1 MQRSHAFFR
10 ARIALLWERAAPV
23 LIGPAALL
31 GLYLILALF
40 GVFERFGDPWRL
52 IALAMTLG
60 AVVAWIRWKL
70 PLLKAPTRTEIERRI
85 EEDSGLTDR
94 PFEALRDAPASG
106 DPQLWSAHI
115 ERMKTRLAAAS
126 ARRPKAAWARLDPY
140 GVRISLLMILVTGG
154 FLAGELAGPR
164 LGDAFAPRLLAG
176 GGQDARVDLWVEAP
190 DYTGRP
196 ALFLRDRRI
205 AEIPEGSTL
214 YARIAG
220 LNRAPSISGA
230 PFETETLSEGVQLAR
245 ITPQSDGMI
254 SLRAGRLR
262 ESINFTLIE
271 DTPPHLT
278 FAAEP
283 EGDAQGRLKLEFV
296 AEDDYGLETIWLEYA
311 KAPEDESQPAT
322 GFELYEITPGQI
334 RPADD
339 GLSQAEIDLSRSPL
353 AGERVVI
360 RLAGLDGAG
369 QRGESGE
376 MTLTLPQRVFLD
388 PLARSVASE
397 RRRFLQVSSTYD
409 AMPDGPPR
417 ERPFL
422 DDQPQRRLERAP
434 DEVQR
439 LAMAL
444 NAVSDAPSGYF
455 DDAIVWM
462 GLRTALMEV
471 RRARELDD
479 LEHMDGDLW
488 YIALRAEL
496 GSLADAE
503 AALAAAERALADALA
518 RGADQIEISALLD
531 AFEQAMDRYM
541 QLLMREAAEAGRFAE
556 GGGGGN
562 MSADTLEQLLEA
574 LREATELGDTEGSRQ
589 ALAMLAELLRNMQ
602 VTLGQGQGDGDGESA
617 AAEALREALEELSD
631 TINEQRGLMEDTF
644 NAQREQSQNGQQG
657 QSGRD
662 PLSEPLAPGE
672 PEFGG
677 STDDTLDGLQSFEQQ
692 DGASGPGLED
702 LAEPQQ
708 SLPDSLDDVDDAL
721 PGNEPGEDARQALGE
736 ARDAMED
743 AARAL
748 REGDGEDALARQ
760 DEALARLRSAA
771 QSAAEALEQELN
783 QGEDGDS
790 SDPLG
795 RGAAEGQDT
804 QLPSESER
812 QRARDILEELRRRA
826 AERGR
831 PQEELDY
838 IDRLLERF

>member
-1 MQRSHAFFR
+1 MQRSHAFLR

-31 GLYLILALF
+31 GAYLALALF
-40 GVFERFGDPWRL
+40 GAFERLGDPWRL

-60 AVVAWIRWKL
+60 AAAAWIRWKL
-70 PLLKAPTRTEIERRI
+70 PLFTVPDRTEIERRV
-85 EEDSGLTDR
+85 EDDSGLKDR

-115 ERMKTRLAAAS
+115 ERMKARLATAR
-126 ARRPKAAWARLDPY
+126 ARRPRAAWGRLDPY
-140 GVRISLLMILVTGG
+140 GLRVSFVIVLLTGG
-154 FLAGELAGPR
+154 FLAGDLAGPR

-196 ALFLRDRRI
+196 ALFLRDRRT

-214 YARIAG
+214 FARIAG

-245 ITPQSDGMI
+245 ITPQSDGVI

-262 ESINFTLIE
+262 ESVDFTLIE

-296 AEDDYGLETIWLEYA
+296 AEDDYGLKTIWLEYA
-311 KAPEDESQPAT
+311 RAPADESQPAAV
-322 GFELYEITPGQI
+322 FQSQEITPGQI
-334 RPADD
+334 RPSEG
-339 GLSQAEIDLSRSPL
+339 GLDLAEIDLSRSPL

-360 RLAGLDGAG
+360 RLAGVDGAG
-369 QRGESGE
+369 QRGQSGE
-376 MTLTLPQRVFLD
+376 MTITLPQRVFLD

-397 RRRFLQVSSTYD
+397 RRRFLQVDDSYA

-417 ERPFL
+417 ERPYL

-434 DEVQR
+434 DEIRR

-444 NAVSDAPSGYF
+444 NAVSDAPSSYF

-471 RRARELDD
+471 RRARELDELD
-479 LEHMDGDLW
+479 HMEGDLW
-488 YIALRAEL
+488 DIALRAEL

-518 RGADQIEISALLD
+518 RGADQIEISALMD

-562 MSADTLEQLLEA
+562 MSADMLEQLLEA

-602 VTLGQGQGDGDGESA
+602 VTLGQGNGDGEGESA
-617 AAEALREALEELSD
+617 AAQAMREALEELSD
-631 TINEQRGLMEDTF
+631 AINEQRGLMEDTF
-644 NAQREQSQNGQQG
+644 NAQREQQEGQQG
-657 QSGRD
+657 PSGRD
-662 PLSEPLAPGE
+662 PLSDPLAPGE
-672 PEFGG
+672 PERGG
-677 STDDTLDGLQSFEQQ
+677 STDDSLEGPQSFERQ
-692 DGASGPGLED
+692 DGASGRGLQE
-702 LAEPQQ
+702 LAEPQEN
-708 SLPDSLDDVDDAL
+708 L
-721 PGNEPGEDARQALGE
+721 PGGLGDIEDAMPGSEAGEDARQALQD
-736 ARDAMED
+736 ARRAMED

-760 DEALARLRSAA
+760 DEALAGLRSAA

-783 QGEDGDS
+783 QGEEGEGN
-790 SDPLG
+790 DPLG

>member
-10 ARIALLWERAAPV
+10 ARAALLWERAAPV
-23 LIGPAALL
+23 LIGPAAVL
-31 GLYLILALF
+31 GLYLVLALF
-40 GVFERFGDPWRL
+40 GVFERLGDPWRL

-60 AVVAWIRWKL
+60 AGAAWIRYKL
-70 PLLKAPTRTEIERRI
+70 PGFQTPTRIEIERRV
-85 EEDSGLTDR
+85 EDDSGLRDR

-115 ERMKTRLAAAS
+115 ARMKARLANAK
-126 ARRPKAAWARLDPY
+126 ARRPKAAWGRLDPY
-140 GVRISLLMILVTGG
+140 GLRVSLVIVLVAGG

-190 DYTGRP
+190 EYTGRP
-196 ALFLRDRRI
+196 ALFLRDRRS
-205 AEIPEGSTL
+205 ADIPEGSTL

-230 PFETETLSEGVQLAR
+230 PFETETLSPGVQLAR
-245 ITPQSDGMI
+245 ITPQSDGVI

-262 ESINFTLIE
+262 ESVDFTLIE

-311 KAPEDESQPAT
+311 QAPEDESQPVT
-322 GFELYEITPGQI
+322 GFQSYEITPGQI
-334 RPADD
+334 RPSEG
-339 GLSQAEIDLSRSPL
+339 GLDLAEIDLSRSPL

-376 MTLTLPQRVFLD
+376 MTITLPQRVFLD

-397 RRRFLQVSSTYD
+397 RRRFLQVANAYD

-444 NAVSDAPSGYF
+444 NAVSDAPSTYF

-471 RRARELDD
+471 RRARELDE
-479 LEHMDGDLW
+479 LEHMEGDLW
-488 YIALRAEL
+488 DIALRAEL

-518 RGADQIEISALLD
+518 RGADQIEISALMD

-556 GGGGGN
+556 GGGGGG
-562 MSADTLEQLLEA
+562 MSADMLEQLLEA

-602 VTLGQGQGDGDGESA
+602 VTLGQGQGDGEGESA
-617 AAEALREALEELSD
+617 AAQALREALEELSD
-631 TINEQRGLMEDTF
+631 AINEQRGLMEDTF
-644 NAQREQSQNGQQG
+644 NAQREQQQNGPQS

-662 PLSEPLAPGE
+662 PLSDPLAPGE

-677 STDDTLDGLQSFEQQ
+677 STDDDLDGPQSFEQQ
-692 DGASGPGLED
+692 DGASGRGLQE
-702 LAEPQQ
+702 LAEPQEN
-708 SLPDSLDDVDDAL
+708 LPGGLDGLDESL
-721 PGNEPGEDARQALGE
+721 PGNEAGDDARQALDD
-736 ARDAMED
+736 ARRAMED

-748 REGDGEDALARQ
+748 REDDGEDALARQ
-760 DEALARLRSAA
+760 DEALAGLRSAA

-783 QGEDGDS
+783 QGEEGDG

-795 RGAAEGQDT
+795 RGVREGQGPE
-804 QLPSESER
+804 LPSESDR

>member
-1 MQRSHAFFR
+1 MRRATAFFR
-10 ARIALLWERAAPV
+10 ARAALLWERAAPV

-31 GLYLILALF
+31 GLYLALALF
-40 GVFERFGDPWRL
+40 GVFERLGDPWRL
-52 IALAMTLG
+52 ISLALTLG
-60 AVVAWIRWKL
+60 GAAAFIRWRL
-70 PLLKAPTRTEIERRI
+70 PAFSWPNQTEIERRI
-85 EEDSGLTDR
+85 EDDSGLTDR
-94 PFEALRDAPASG
+94 PFEAMRDVPASG
-106 DPQLWSAHI
+106 DPALWDAHI
-115 ERMKTRLAAAS
+115 ARMKVRLEHAH
-126 ARRPKAAWARLDPY
+126 ARRPKAAWGRLDPY
-140 GVRISLLMILVTGG
+140 GLRASVMLVLLTGA
-154 FLAGELAGPR
+154 FLSGELAGPR
-164 LGDAFAPRLLAG
+164 LSDAFAPRLLAG

-190 DYTGRP
+190 DYTNRP
-196 ALFLRDRRI
+196 ALFLRDRRS
-205 AEIPEGSTL
+205 AEIPEGSVL
-214 YARIAG
+214 FARIAG

-230 PFETETLSEGVQLAR
+230 PSSTETLSDGVQLAR
-245 ITPQSDGMI
+245 IEPQSDGVI

-262 ESINFTLIE
+262 ETVDLTLIE

-296 AEDDYGLETIWLEYA
+296 AEDDYGLETIYLEYA
-311 KAPEDESQPAT
+311 QAT
-322 GFELYEITPGQI
+322 GSDGATASDFKRYEISPGQI
-334 RPADD
+334 RPSDED
-339 GLSQAEIDLSRSPL
+339 GFSLAEIDLSRDPL

-360 RLAGLDGAG
+360 RLAGVDGAG
-369 QRGESGE
+369 QRGQSGD
-376 MTLTLPQRVFLD
+376 MTITLPQRVFLD

-397 RRRFLQVSSTYD
+397 RRRFLQVSNDYA

-417 ERPFL
+417 NTGFL
-422 DDQPQRRLERAP
+422 DDQPRRRLERAP

-439 LAMAL
+439 LALAL
-444 NAVSDAPSGYF
+444 NAASDAPPRYF
-455 DDAIVWM
+455 DDPIVWM

-471 RRARELDD
+471 RRARELGELD
-479 LEHMDGDLW
+479 HMESDLW
-488 YIALRAEL
+488 EIALRAEL

-556 GGGGGN
+556 GGGGG
-562 MSADTLEQLLEA
+562 MSADMLEQLLEA
-574 LREATELGDTEGSRQ
+574 LREATELGDTQGSRQ

-602 VTLGQGQGDGDGESA
+602 VTLGQGDGDGEGESA
-617 AAEALREALEELSD
+617 AAQALREALEELSE
-631 TINEQRGLMEDTF
+631 TITEQRGLMEDTF
-644 NAQREQSQNGQQG
+644 NAQRDGQQG
-657 QSGRD
+657 QNGETGRD
-662 PLSEPLAPGE
+662 PLSDPLAPGE
-672 PEFGG
+672 AEPGGGPE
-677 STDDTLDGLQSFEQQ
+677 DDGAQSFERQ
-692 DGASGPGLED
+692 DNGGGASLRDLAGPQED
-702 LAEPQQ
+702 LPG
-708 SLPDSLDDVDDAL
+708 SLDDVDDSL
-721 PGNEPGEDARQALGE
+721 SGGEAGEEARQALDD
-736 ARDAMED
+736 ARRAMED

-760 DEALARLRSAA
+760 DEALAGLRSAA
-771 QSAAEALEQELN
+771 QSAAQALEEELR
-783 QGEDGDS
+783 QGEDGEG

-804 QLPSESER
+804 NLPSESER

>member
-10 ARIALLWERAAPV
+10 ARAALLWERAAPV
-23 LIGPAALL
+23 LIGPAAVL
-31 GLYLILALF
+31 GLYLVLALF
-40 GVFERFGDPWRL
+40 GVFERLGDPWRL
-52 IALAMTLG
+52 MALALTLG
-60 AVVAWIRWKL
+60 AGAAWIRWKL
-70 PLLKAPTRTEIERRI
+70 PAFNAPSQTDIERRV
-85 EEDSGLTDR
+85 EDDSGLKDR
-94 PFEALRDAPASG
+94 PFEALRDMPASG
-106 DPQLWSAHI
+106 DSQMWAAHI
-115 ERMKTRLAAAS
+115 DRMKARLSRART
-126 ARRPKAAWARLDPY
+126 RRPKAAWARLDPY
-140 GVRISLLMILVTGG
+140 GLRASFVIVMLTGA

-196 ALFLRDRRI
+196 ALFLRDRRS

-214 YARIAG
+214 FARIAG

-230 PFETETLSEGVQLAR
+230 PSETETLSEGVQLAR
-245 ITPQSDGMI
+245 ITPQSDGVI

-262 ESINFTLIE
+262 ESVDFTLIE

-283 EGDAQGRLKLEFV
+283 EGDAQGRLMLEFV
-296 AEDDYGLETIWLEYA
+296 AEDDYGLETLYLEYA
-311 KAPEDESQPAT
+311 AAPEDESETAS
-322 GFELYEITPGQI
+322 GFERYEITPGQI
-334 RPADD
+334 RPSEDD
-339 GLSQAEIDLSRSPL
+339 VKQAEIDLSRSPL

-360 RLAGLDGAG
+360 RLAGVDGAG
-369 QRGESGE
+369 QRGQSGE
-376 MTLTLPQRVFLD
+376 MTITLPQRVFLD

-397 RRRFLQVSSTYD
+397 RRRFLQVSERYD

-417 ERPFL
+417 DSPYL
-422 DDQPQRRLERAP
+422 DDQPRRRLERAP

-444 NAVSDAPSGYF
+444 NAVSDAPSAYF

-471 RRARELDD
+471 RRARELDE
-479 LEHMDGDLW
+479 LGHMDSDLW
-488 YIALRAEL
+488 DIALRAEL

-518 RGADQIEISALLD
+518 RGADQIEISALMD

-541 QLLMREAAEAGRFAE
+541 QLLMREAAEAGRFSE
-556 GGGGGN
+556 GGGGG
-562 MSADTLEQLLEA
+562 MSGDMLEQLLEA

-602 VTLGQGQGDGDGESA
+602 VTLGQGDGEGENESA
-617 AAEALREALEELSD
+617 AAQAMREALEELSD
-631 TINEQRGLMEDTF
+631 AINEQRGLMEDTF
-644 NAQREQSQNGQQG
+644 NAQRDQQNGQQG
-657 QSGRD
+657 QSGPD
-662 PLSEPLAPGE
+662 PLSDPLAPGE
-672 PEFGG
+672 PERGG
-677 STDDTLDGLQSFEQQ
+677 QSQNGGESQGPQSFEQQ
-692 DGASGPGLED
+692 DGASGRGLQD
-702 LAEPQQ
+702 LAEPQE
-708 SLPDSLDDVDDAL
+708 DL
-721 PGNEPGEDARQALGE
+721 PGGLGGIEEAMPGSETGETARQALEDARQ
-736 ARDAMED
+736 AMED

-760 DEALARLRSAA
+760 DEALAGLRSAA
-771 QSAAEALEQELN
+771 QAAAEALEDELA
-783 QGEDGDS
+783 QGQNGEG

-795 RGAAEGQDT
+795 RNAGEGQDT
-804 QLPSESER
+804 ELPSESER

>member
-23 LIGPAALL
+23 LIGPALVL
-31 GLYLILALF
+31 GLYLALALF
-40 GVFERFGDPWRL
+40 GVFERLGDPWRL
-52 IALAMTLG
+52 ISLAVTLG
-60 AVVAWIRWKL
+60 AGAAWIRYKL
-70 PLLKAPTRTEIERRI
+70 PAFHAPTQVEIERRV
-85 EEDSGLTDR
+85 EDDSGLKDR

-115 ERMKTRLAAAS
+115 ERMKARLARAR

-140 GVRISLLMILVTGG
+140 GARVSLVIVLIAGG

-190 DYTGRP
+190 QYTGRP
-196 ALFLRDRRI
+196 ALFLRDRRT

-245 ITPQSDGMI
+245 ITPQADGVI

-262 ESINFTLIE
+262 ESVDFTLIE

-311 KAPEDESQPAT
+311 RAPEDESQPAT
-322 GFELYEITPGQI
+322 GFQSYEITPGQI
-334 RPADD
+334 RASDD
-339 GLSQAEIDLSRSPL
+339 GLNLAEIDLSRSPL

-360 RLAGLDGAG
+360 RLSGLDGAG

-376 MTLTLPQRVFLD
+376 MTITLPQRVFLD

-397 RRRFLQVSSTYD
+397 RRRFLQVSNSYD

-444 NAVSDAPSGYF
+444 NAVSDAPSAYF

-471 RRARELDD
+471 RRARELDELD
-479 LEHMDGDLW
+479 HMESDLW
-488 YIALRAEL
+488 DIALRAEL

-518 RGADQIEISALLD
+518 RGADQIEISALMD
-531 AFEQAMDRYM
+531 AFEQAMQRYM
-541 QLLMREAAEAGRFAE
+541 QLLAREAAEAGRFS
-556 GGGGGN
+556 GGGGGG
-562 MSADTLEQLLEA
+562 MSADMIEQLLEA

-602 VTLGQGQGDGDGESA
+602 VTLGQGDGDGEGESA
-617 AAEALREALEELSD
+617 AAQAMREALEELSD
-631 TINEQRGLMEDTF
+631 AINEQRGLMEDTF
-644 NAQREQSQNGQQG
+644 NAQREQENGQQG

-662 PLSEPLAPGE
+662 PLSDPLAPGD
-672 PEFGG
+672 PEY
-677 STDDTLDGLQSFEQQ
+677 GLGEEGEDSQSFERQ
-692 DGASGPGLED
+692 DGASGRGLQD
-702 LAEPQQ
+702 LAEPQEN
-708 SLPDSLDDVDDAL
+708 L
-721 PGNEPGEDARQALGE
+721 PGGLDGIEEAMPGSEAGEDARQALQD
-736 ARDAMED
+736 ARRAMED

-760 DEALARLRSAA
+760 DEALAGLRSAA

-783 QGEDGDS
+783 QGQDGEGN
-790 SDPLG
+790 DPLG
-795 RGAAEGQDT
+795 RGAAEGQNT
-804 QLPSESER
+804 ELPSESER